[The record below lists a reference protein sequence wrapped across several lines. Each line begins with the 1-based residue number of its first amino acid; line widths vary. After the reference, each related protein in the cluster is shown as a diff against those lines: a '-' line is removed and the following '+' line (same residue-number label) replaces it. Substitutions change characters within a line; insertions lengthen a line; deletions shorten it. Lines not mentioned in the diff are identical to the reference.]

1 MSLDQYR
8 PKNKRRGDPSIL
20 LITIGLCLFGL
31 LMISSASV
39 VVSYQNFGSNNVYL
53 IRQAVFFSIGL
64 MAMTATSLIDYNFWK
79 KYSKII
85 LAIAIILLIAVEIP
99 GIGKVAGGA
108 QRWLYIG
115 PLSIQPSEIIKL
127 AFIIYAA
134 AWLEKKKDKL
144 SSLSEGIIPFFVL
157 LAILAFLI
165 IRQPDL
171 GTTLVVSFIAFI
183 MLYIADAPLKY
194 IFGSLLGG
202 IALGFLLIRS
212 SHYRWERFLTFLNPK
227 VDLQGAGYQI
237 NQALIAIG
245 SGSWLGLGF
254 GMSRQKYLFLPEVQ
268 TDAIFAIMV
277 EELGYL
283 RILLVILVFV
293 FFGIKGFAI
302 ARKAPDLFAK
312 LVVVGIISWIL
323 FQAFVNMAGIMG
335 IIPLA
340 GIPLPF
346 ISAGGSSLVS
356 LMAGVGIVYNISKQS
371 EVGVR

>member
-1 MSLDQYR
+1 MPLDQYR
-8 PKNKRRGDPSIL
+8 PKNQRRGDPSIL

-39 VVSYQNFGSNNVYL
+39 VVSYQKFGSNNVYL
-53 IRQAVFFSIGL
+53 TRQAIYFSIGL
-64 MAMTATSLIDYNFWK
+64 VAMVVTSLIDYNFWR
-79 KYSKII
+79 KYSKVI
-85 LAIAIILLIAVEIP
+85 LAISIILLIAVEIP
-99 GIGKVAGGA
+99 GIGRIAGGA
-108 QRWLYIG
+108 QRWIYIG
-115 PLSIQPSEIIKL
+115 PISIQPSEIIKL

-134 AWLEKKKDKL
+134 AWLEKKKDQL
-144 SSLSEGIIPFFVL
+144 GSLKNGVIPFIIL
-157 LAILAFLI
+157 LSILAFLI
-165 IRQPDL
+165 IRQPDM
-171 GTTLVVSFIAFI
+171 GTTLVVSFVAFI
-183 MLYIADAPLKY
+183 MLYIADTPLKY
-194 IFGSLLGG
+194 IFGSLVGGMSLG
-202 IALGFLLIRS
+202 LLLIRS

-227 VDLQGAGYQI
+227 SDLQGAGYQI

-268 TDAIFAIMV
+268 TDAIFAVIV

-283 RILLVILVFV
+283 RVLLLILVFV
-293 FFGIKGFAI
+293 LFGIKGFAI
-302 ARKAPDLFAK
+302 AKKAPDLFAK
-312 LVVVGIISWIL
+312 LVVVGVIAWVL

-371 EVGVR
+371 EASTK